1 MIITNTSSIGLRHG
15 RVERLK
21 GLRSGGKDIG
31 EVGLRSGGTDI
42 GRIGLRSV
50 GTDIRRI
57 DILLVGKDIRGVGLR
72 SGGKG
77 FEKLGLRSDGMECG
91 GGSTGCSPASRRL
104 RLYLLHVRIMSPSN
118 GGLTRMQMLDA
129 RLYPAWQLYKLVSY
143 SNYKFSDLS
152 TYA

>member
-1 MIITNTSSIGLRHG
+1 MERTSEGLVTG
-15 RVERLK
+15 RVERLAGK
-21 GLRSGGKDIG
+21 VGIQSDGKVGVTVRLDGEVDIRFDPGGKDIG
-31 EVGLRSGGTDI
+31 KVDLR
-42 GRIGLRSV
+42 L
-50 GTDIRRI
+50 
-57 DILLVGKDIRGVGLR
+57 
-72 SGGKG
+72 
-77 FEKLGLRSDGMECG
+77 DGMECG